1 MNEAYCQ
8 YWGGGQQRRHLLSVV
23 TSANIRALYIYPP
36 HPPSILLGEYICT
49 YTLPIIII
57 KSAVYALRYSITK

>member
-23 TSANIRALYIYPP
+23 TSANIIELCIFTLLTPLLYSSVNI
-36 HPPSILLGEYICT
+36 

>member
-1 MNEAYCQ
+1 MYCQ

-36 HPPSILLGEYICT
+36 HPPSTVYYSVNI